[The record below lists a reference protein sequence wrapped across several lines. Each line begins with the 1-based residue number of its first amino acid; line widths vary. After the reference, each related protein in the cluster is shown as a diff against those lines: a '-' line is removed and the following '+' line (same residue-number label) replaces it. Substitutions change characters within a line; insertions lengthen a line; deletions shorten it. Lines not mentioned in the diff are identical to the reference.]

1 MSDAKTKWTTA
12 RVGANFVSHPSDARP
27 GDFLIMELTQT
38 SHRIESVTYRLN
50 GQTLLEAAGLEPHEY
65 QPGAEIVIAGTIFH
79 PLGKL
84 ARIRD
89 PYNES
94 RTAWALLVEDV
105 TPAPD

>member
-50 GQTLLEAAGLEPHEY
+50 GQTLLEAAGLEPRPVQREPHRLGA
-65 QPGAEIVIAGTIFH
+65 PGG
-79 PLGKL
+79 G
-84 ARIRD
+84 RD
-89 PYNES
+89 PGTRLAAAGRRAGARS
-94 RTAWALLVEDV
+94 
-105 TPAPD
+105 TPRPAEERRARSG